1 MLLCCL
7 MDYYSKTLIFVNTFF
22 RINLSLTINFRIKE
36 AQLLR
41 YFDASVEQ
49 KNFMTTSEVDNIIS
63 LTRQNISNLKSQKDF
78 LRRKLTGEVA
88 IGESFRRNPMPIDP
102 KVLEKRRDLFD
113 RNNIK
118 NKVFFIIVVIT
129 NTYYIAKLSKK

>member
-7 MDYYSKTLIFVNTFF
+7 MDYYSKLLIFVNTFF
-22 RINLSLTINFRIKE
+22 HINLSLTINFRIKE